1 VKKISVLKKLFRL
14 SAAVAG
20 FFFFSC
26 FDYGVNEFW
35 GRNDDVNERSTKL
48 TSVAPPSSY
57 IASPAYTCLILTDTH
72 FGAKEN
78 APIEELFTWIAAQN
92 PADKP
97 LFCMILGDIVE
108 SGKESQYK
116 DYAKF
121 VDRLAAEGISTY
133 AVAGNHDLYNSGWQ
147 YWKKY
152 AAPHTSYYRFK
163 TAKFS
168 WYFLDTANGTLGS
181 SQLYDFI
188 SRAKSDPNPKLIF
201 THYPVYAGGVFYFAL
216 SNPRERA
223 LVLDACARTNAKFI
237 LAGHNHFGGEW
248 DYGVFKEVNLKAFRQ
263 MRKIYILSVDESGA
277 GSAALRE
284 IGF

>member
-1 VKKISVLKKLFRL
+1 MKKIFLL
-14 SAAVAG
+14 SAAIAG
-20 FFFFSC
+20 LFFFSC
-26 FDYGVNEFW
+26 FNYGVNEFW

-48 TSVAPPSSY
+48 TSVTPPSSY
-57 IASPAYTCLILTDTH
+57 VSPASNKFNCLILTDTH
-72 FGAKEN
+72 FGANEN
-78 APIEELFTWIAAQN
+78 APIEELFAWINAQN

-97 LFCMILGDIVE
+97 LFCLILGDIVE
-108 SGKESQYK
+108 SGRESQYK
-116 DYAKF
+116 DYAQF
-121 VDRLAAEGISTY
+121 VERLKNETGIETY
-133 AVAGNHDLYNSGWQ
+133 AVAGNHDLYNSGWK

-163 TAKFS
+163 TANFS
-168 WYFLDTANGTLGS
+168 WYFLDSANGTLGS

-188 SRAKSDPNPKLIF
+188 DRAKSDPSPKLIF

-223 LVLDACARTNAKFI
+223 LLLDACARYDAKFI
-237 LAGHNHFGGEW
+237 LAGHNHSGGEY

-277 GSAALRE
+277 GAAALRE